1 MVKTSGVIFDVF
13 STLIKINDRRNPY
26 LQLLRYGRKQGLC
39 LSGEHLRM
47 LMTQELGWQEAA
59 DLLRIRAGDV
69 VLRGFAGELQKEL
82 ASMTLFDDAQ
92 EAISMLREAGVKIG
106 LCSNL
111 ASGYGLTVRELLPGL
126 DAYAFSY
133 ELGVLK
139 PDPLIYKT
147 VCQELGVVPGMQL
160 EGERVVMIGDSI
172 RCDRDGARAA
182 GLAGFYLGRAGK
194 GDFSNLVEFARLI
207 VEENRVGF
215 LQGRLK
221 VPDDFDEVG
230 LDQIQHDF
238 EGGS

>member
-1 MVKTSGVIFDVF
+1 MVKTTGVIFDVF

-106 LCSNL
+106 LCSNS
-111 ASGYGLTVRELLPGL
+111 ASGYGPTVRELLPNL
-126 DAYAFSY
+126 DAYGFSY

-139 PDPLIYKT
+139 PDPLIYRT
-147 VCQELGVVPGMQL
+147 VCQELEVVPGRQL
-160 EGERVVMIGDSI
+160 GGERVVMVGDSVK
-172 RCDRDGARAA
+172 CDRDGARAA
-182 GLAGFYLGRAGK
+182 GLAGFYLNRTGR
-194 GDFSNLVEFARLI
+194 GDFSSLTHFAECVLI
-207 VEENRVGF
+207 GYRHGF
-215 LQGRLK
+215 MRGAIK
-221 VPDDFDEVG
+221 VPA
-230 LDQIQHDF
+230 DF
-238 EGGS
+238 EEMGRDHIRRNFEGEP

>member
-1 MVKTSGVIFDVF
+1 MVKTTGVIFDVF

-59 DLLRIRAGDV
+59 DMLRIRADDV

-82 ASMTLFDDAQ
+82 ASMTLYDDAL

-111 ASGYGLTVRELLPGL
+111 AAGYGPTVRELLPNL
-126 DAYAFSY
+126 DAYGFSY

-139 PDPLIYKT
+139 PDPLIYRT
-147 VCQELGVVPGMQL
+147 VCQELRVVPGQQL
-160 EGERVVMIGDSI
+160 GGERVVMIGDSVK
-172 RCDRDGARAA
+172 CDRDGARAA
-182 GLAGFYLGRAGK
+182 GIAGFYLSRSGK
-194 GDFSNLVEFARLI
+194 GDFSSLTEFAKVVVKDKRS
-207 VEENRVGF
+207 GF
-215 LQGRLK
+215 PQDELK
-221 VPDDFDEVG
+221 DPA
-230 LDQIQHDF
+230 DF
-238 EGGS
+238 EEMGRDHIRRNFEGEP